1 MLQEYTT
8 PSSQPSRPISGP
20 TELRLV
26 QQVQIERKNFLF
38 AVGENPRGKFLK
50 ITEDVQG
57 RRDTIIVP
65 ATGLADFRRALE
77 AVAANLGV

>member
-1 MLQEYTT
+1 MLQDYTP
-8 PSSQPSRPISGP
+8 PSSQPSRPIAGP
-20 TELRLV
+20 TDLRLV

-38 AVGENPRGKFLK
+38 AVGENPRGKFLR

-65 ATGLADFRRALE
+65 ASGLADFRRALDE
-77 AVAANLGV
+77 VAATIAS